1 MSPFWRHVM
10 LLYRRSAREKDCRCD
25 YGQLIIWR
33 STDEQFAVIIKR
45 AITLRRVADEKLAV
59 LITMLLL
66 CLRRVAIH
74 DQVTHWGSYTV
85 GNLKKKKKERKKEV
99 KAPRT
104 FTPHSCCS
112 LFCCYFFLFYFFII
126 VVFLFL
132 FFVCCFFVCLFVC
145 LLFFFFHREL
155 RQ

>member
-74 DQVTHWGSYTV
+74 DQVTH
-85 GNLKKKKKERKKEV
+85 
-99 KAPRT
+99 
-104 FTPHSCCS
+104 
-112 LFCCYFFLFYFFII
+112 
-126 VVFLFL
+126 
-132 FFVCCFFVCLFVC
+132 
-145 LLFFFFHREL
+145 
-155 RQ
+155 